1 MGDEGSSSSSRM
13 KLFTGSAE
21 DWRLWNMK
29 FQSICSRR
37 KCLDAIKKGATAR
50 PTEEGAP
57 QTAWDVASEKVFTEL
72 STYVDGLA
80 AEIVAKYG
88 ARRDGVAAYRELEAK
103 YELTGIDQINLLQ
116 ESFHAATITDG
127 EDPDGLF
134 TKLEGIVMQLAALEV
149 PVAESGVKAAAM
161 RALPAAYGPLK
172 TIIRTTPGLTY
183 DEFKLRVRV
192 FYREEIP
199 DRKKAGQALLTEF
212 TGKCFICQ
220 RYGHRQQDCPKKR
233 PGGGPGKGKQQPKR
247 FDGQSKQFNGD
258 CHRCGKYGHRKSDCH
273 VKMPAEANHASTT
286 TSDAKPVTFMAVGG
300 RPGDKEMCLD
310 SGASVS
316 VTDSMEG
323 IINFV
328 AQHDEITVAN
338 KGIVRSIGRGD
349 LRARVMGSDG
359 KELELLLTGV
369 LVAPDIARP
378 LMSVRK
384 IEEAGGVITFE
395 KGVGRVSLGGKEF
408 LARRTGSLYTLSV
421 KPIVEEA
428 NVASSSSDAMLWHGR
443 LGHRNFIDVQK
454 LGELNVGVPRGL
466 NIPGKCEVC
475 EIAKHTHTSFS
486 HEAVRTVKEPFE
498 KVHADLVG
506 PIEVSSYGGHRY
518 ALGLTD
524 ERTRYR
530 RVYFM
535 KEKSETLKCFE
546 DYVADVSGLFNGKI
560 NVLSLHSD
568 GGGEFVGG
576 LLRQFCQGR
585 GIKQSWSAP
594 HTPQQNSIA
603 ERSWRTIMDMA
614 RAQVLGAN
622 LPKQMWAEA
631 VNTAVYVIN
640 RVPSKALGGDT
651 PYHSLFGKHAKM
663 GHLKT
668 FGCRAWAH
676 VYDGE
681 RKKMDPKAWAGV
693 MVGYDPTNYACYRIF
708 NPVTK
713 TTKLSAHVSF
723 DEGSFPGLKGET
735 TVPMDTAESKEPVG
749 ESSGGDKKQEE
760 DDKEQVG
767 DKPEGSTGYDPSVD
781 FGAQRDVVQLRRGA
795 TRSGKTFGHREA
807 HMVLAA
813 ESEAAAAALCFLAEG
828 HDIEY
833 AYSIGVPGD
842 EPQTYGEAMRSRE
855 AEEWQRAA
863 QEEFD
868 AIVKNETWV
877 MCVLPKG
884 QRAIPTR
891 WVFKRKYDETG
902 AVVRYKGRVVVQDC
916 GYNIYHWEGNTFSPV
931 AKISSIR
938 VLLALAAVMDWEL
951 YSMDVISAYLQSP
964 VDGDIYVKLPP
975 GYEKKNEAGEDL
987 VGRLVKS
994 LYGLRQAS
1002 RNWYVTIRKWF
1013 LSYGLKPS
1021 AADPCVFVFVREDGA
1036 TLVVVLYVD
1045 DMMIAGSNKQIVDDF
1060 KQAIMKR
1067 FAVKDQGELRWVLG
1081 VEVIRDRKR
1090 RTLEINQRVY
1100 VEKTLDRLGMGDS
1113 KPVSTPAANVPRR
1126 MSQEEEPTNN
1136 REYQSTIGAMMYA
1149 REVSRLDIA
1158 FAVQCGGRHM
1168 QRTAS
1173 VHMAAAKRILRFL
1186 RGTSSDGIIYGKHGR
1201 REPVIVGFCD
1211 ADYAGDEDTRRSTT
1225 AYVFMLGGA
1234 AVSWASKLQPTVALS
1249 SAEAEYMALSA
1260 GVQEAIHLRQLMADL
1275 GFPQREP
1282 TTVYEDN
1289 QGCIALSENP
1299 VMHKRTKH
1307 IDVRHHFIRERL
1319 ESGEVALRY
1328 VATQNQLADLL
1339 TKALNRDVFQRLRS
1353 VVMGHS
1359 SLDLDGI

>member
-37 KCLDAIKKGATAR
+37 KCLDAIKKGAAAR

-247 FDGQSKQFNGD
+247 FDGQSKRFNGD

-681 RKKMDPKAWAGV
+681 RKKMDPKAWTGV

-781 FGAQRDVVQLRRGA
+781 FGAQKDVVQLRRGA

-868 AIVKNETWV
+868 AIV
-877 MCVLPKG
+877 
-884 QRAIPTR
+884 
-891 WVFKRKYDETG
+891 
-902 AVVRYKGRVVVQDC
+902 
-916 GYNIYHWEGNTFSPV
+916 
-931 AKISSIR
+931 
-938 VLLALAAVMDWEL
+938 
-951 YSMDVISAYLQSP
+951 
-964 VDGDIYVKLPP
+964 
-975 GYEKKNEAGEDL
+975 KNEAGEDL

-1100 VEKTLDRLGMGDS
+1100 VEKTLDRLGMADS

>member
-1 MGDEGSSSSSRM
+1 MEYYRCFIMSDEGSSSMLSARM
-13 KLFTGSAE
+13 KLFTGLPE
-21 DWRLWNMK
+21 EWRLWDMK
-29 FQSICSRR
+29 FQSVCSRR
-37 KCLDAIKKGATAR
+37 KCLDAIKSNAGPR

-80 AEIVAKYG
+80 AEIVAKHSMS
-88 ARRDGVAAYRELEAK
+88 RNGVAAYRELVAK
-103 YELTGIDQINLLQ
+103 YELTGIDQINQLQ
-116 ESFHAATITDG
+116 ENFHNATISDG
-127 EDPDGLF
+127 EDPDSLF
-134 TKLEGIVMQLAALEV
+134 VKLESIVVQLEKLQV
-149 PVAESGVKAAAM
+149 VVAESGVKAAAM
-161 RALPAAYGPLK
+161 KALPAAYGPLK

-199 DRKKAGQALLTEF
+199 DRKKEGQALLTEF

-220 RYGHRQQDCPKKR
+220 RYGHRQQDCPKNR
-233 PGGGPGKGKQQPKR
+233 PGGGPGKGKQQSKR
-247 FDGQSKQFNGD
+247 FNGN
-258 CHRCGKYGHRKSDCH
+258 CNRCGKYGHRKNDCR
-273 VKMPAEANHASTT
+273 VKMPAEANHA
-286 TSDAKPVTFMAVGG
+286 TSDKKPVTFMAVRSGS
-300 RPGDKEMCLD
+300 GDKEMCLD

-323 IINFV
+323 VINFV

-338 KGIVRSIGRGD
+338 KGIVRSIGKGD

-421 KPIVEEA
+421 KPIMEEA
-428 NVASSSSDAMLWHGR
+428 NVASSSSDAMLWHRR
-443 LGHRNFIDVQK
+443 LGHRNFIDVRK
-454 LGELNVGVPRGL
+454 LGELDVGVPQGL
-466 NIPGKCEVC
+466 SIPGKCEVC

-530 RVYFM
+530 KVYFM

-560 NVLSLHSD
+560 KVLSLHSD

-576 LLRQFCQGR
+576 LLRQFCQGS

-594 HTPQQNSIA
+594 HTPQQNAIA

-713 TTKLSAHVSF
+713 TTRLSAHVSF
-723 DEGSFPGLKGET
+723 DEESFPGLKGET
-735 TVPMDTAESKEPVG
+735 TMPVDTAESKESMKPVG
-749 ESSGGDKKQEE
+749 ESSE

-767 DKPEGSTGYDPSVD
+767 DKPEGQRGYDPSVD
-781 FGAQRDVVQLRRGA
+781 FDTQRDVVQLPRGA
-795 TRSGKTFGHREA
+795 TRSGKVYRED
-807 HMVLAA
+807 HMVFAA
-813 ESEAAAAALCFLAEG
+813 ESEAAAMCFLAEG
-828 HDIEY
+828 HESEY

-842 EPQTYGEAMRSRE
+842 EPQTYGEAMRTRE
-855 AEEWQRAA
+855 AAEWQRAA
-863 QEEFD
+863 QDEFD
-868 AIVKNETWV
+868 AIVRNKTWV
-877 MCVLPKG
+877 ICVLPKG

-916 GYNIYHWEGNTFSPV
+916 GYNIYYWEGNTFSPV

-938 VLLALAAVMDWEL
+938 VLLALVAIMDWEL
-951 YSMDVISAYLQSP
+951 YSMDVVNAYLQSP
-964 VDGDIYVKLPP
+964 VDGEIYVKLPP

-987 VGRLVKS
+987 VGRLEKS

-1021 AADPCVFVFVREDGA
+1021 AADPCVFVLVREDGT

-1081 VEVIRDRKR
+1081 MEVMRDRKR
-1090 RTLEINQRVY
+1090 KTLEINQKVY
-1100 VEKTLDRLGMGDS
+1100 VEKTLDRLGMADCKS
-1113 KPVSTPAANVPRR
+1113 VSTPAADVPRR
-1126 MSQEEEPTNN
+1126 MSQDEEPTNN
-1136 REYQSTIGAMMYA
+1136 REYMSTIGAMIYA
-1149 REVSRLDIA
+1149 TVVSRLDVA

-1168 QRTAS
+1168 QRTAP
-1173 VHMAAAKRILRFL
+1173 VHVAAAKRILRFF
-1186 RGTSSDGIIYGKHGR
+1186 RGTLSDGIIYGKHGR
-1201 REPVIVGFCD
+1201 REPIIVGFCD

-1225 AYVFMLGGA
+1225 AYIFMLGGA
-1234 AVSWASKLQPTVALS
+1234 AISWASKLQLTVALS

-1282 TTVYEDN
+1282 TIIYEDN

-1319 ESGEVALRY
+1319 ESGDIALRY

-1339 TKALNRDVFQRLRS
+1339 TKPLNRDVFQRLRS
-1353 VVMGHS
+1353 IAMGHS

>member
-37 KCLDAIKKGATAR
+37 KCLDAIKKGAAAR

-233 PGGGPGKGKQQPKR
+233 PGGGPGKRKQQPKR
-247 FDGQSKQFNGD
+247 FDGQSKRFNGD

-681 RKKMDPKAWAGV
+681 RKKMDPKAWTGV

-781 FGAQRDVVQLRRGA
+781 FGAQKDVVQLRRGA

-868 AIVKNETWV
+868 AIV
-877 MCVLPKG
+877 
-884 QRAIPTR
+884 
-891 WVFKRKYDETG
+891 
-902 AVVRYKGRVVVQDC
+902 
-916 GYNIYHWEGNTFSPV
+916 
-931 AKISSIR
+931 
-938 VLLALAAVMDWEL
+938 
-951 YSMDVISAYLQSP
+951 
-964 VDGDIYVKLPP
+964 
-975 GYEKKNEAGEDL
+975 KNEAGEDL

-1100 VEKTLDRLGMGDS
+1100 VEKTLDRLGMADS

>member
-37 KCLDAIKKGATAR
+37 KCLDAIKKGAAAR

-233 PGGGPGKGKQQPKR
+233 PGGGPGKRKQQPKR
-247 FDGQSKQFNGD
+247 FDGQSKRFNGD

-349 LRARVMGSDG
+349 LRARVMGSDS

-723 DEGSFPGLKGET
+723 DEDSFPGLKGET

-781 FGAQRDVVQLRRGA
+781 FGAQKDVVQLRRGA

-842 EPQTYGEAMRSRE
+842 EPQTYGEAMWSRE

-868 AIVKNETWV
+868 AIV
-877 MCVLPKG
+877 
-884 QRAIPTR
+884 
-891 WVFKRKYDETG
+891 
-902 AVVRYKGRVVVQDC
+902 
-916 GYNIYHWEGNTFSPV
+916 
-931 AKISSIR
+931 
-938 VLLALAAVMDWEL
+938 
-951 YSMDVISAYLQSP
+951 
-964 VDGDIYVKLPP
+964 
-975 GYEKKNEAGEDL
+975 KNEAGEDL

-1100 VEKTLDRLGMGDS
+1100 VEKTLDRLGMADS

>member
-37 KCLDAIKKGATAR
+37 KCLDAIKKGAAAR

-233 PGGGPGKGKQQPKR
+233 PGGGPGKRKQQPKR
-247 FDGQSKQFNGD
+247 FDGQSKRFNGD

-454 LGELNVGVPRGL
+454 LGELNVGVPQGL

-781 FGAQRDVVQLRRGA
+781 FGAQKDVVQLRRGA

-868 AIVKNETWV
+868 AIV
-877 MCVLPKG
+877 
-884 QRAIPTR
+884 
-891 WVFKRKYDETG
+891 
-902 AVVRYKGRVVVQDC
+902 
-916 GYNIYHWEGNTFSPV
+916 
-931 AKISSIR
+931 
-938 VLLALAAVMDWEL
+938 
-951 YSMDVISAYLQSP
+951 
-964 VDGDIYVKLPP
+964 
-975 GYEKKNEAGEDL
+975 KNEAGEDL

-1100 VEKTLDRLGMGDS
+1100 VEKTLDRLGMADS